1 MRLIVTKFW
10 WSNAPQSAIDT
21 FPRYGRL
28 YGYSPFREIQL
39 LIDGMLAGVA
49 WPFPTIFTG
58 GIVPGLWRPVVGIDA
73 FDLKEYEVDI
83 TVRMRLRI
91 SIDLANVHR
100 YLN

>member
-1 MRLIVTKFW
+1 MENIRCELILVKFW
-10 WSNAPQSAIDT
+10 WSNAPQSEIDT
-21 FPRYGRL
+21 FPRYGRS

-73 FDLKEYEVDI
+73 FDLKEYEIDI
-83 TVRMRLRI
+83 TVRICIL
-91 SIDLANVHR
+91 L
-100 YLN
+100 